1 MEIIGFVAVGLLAIA
16 GANAIAPRI
25 GVAAP
30 LLLVV
35 LGIAASFLPALT
47 GFELDPEWILALLLP
62 PLLYAAAANMPTTDF
77 RREFSTISAL
87 SVVLVVISA
96 IVLGLFFSWI
106 IPDLNLWWGIALGAV
121 ISPTDAA
128 ATAIAKKS
136 KLSGR
141 LISILEGESLFND
154 ATALVLLR
162 TAVAAAAVSFSFWHT
177 LGTFVYSVVVAS
189 AIGIAAGAV
198 ILWSRSKVLDA
209 PVGTMLSFAAPFVAS
224 VPAEHLGASGLVA
237 AVAAGL
243 VSGHGSIKHL
253 NSQQRMSDKHT
264 WKPVELVLEGTI
276 FLMMGLQV
284 TSLIE
289 DVNHNHEGFTLAIGG
304 ALGALALVVFIR
316 AAFIVPVLW
325 QLRRVFA
332 RSSRVKERLDDFRTA
347 FAEADSDGS
356 ILSALPT
363 GKRRERFARRTKRF
377 YADYNYYNAQPLG
390 KGAGV
395 VLLWSGMRGA
405 ITLAAA
411 QTLPVD
417 TPHRSLLVLIA
428 FIAAT
433 VSLLVQGLS
442 LPAVISRFAPKR
454 NVNALAAQE
463 GRLVARLR
471 EVADAAVTDT
481 PAPKRAQKRA
491 QAQYAELLKAR
502 SEGFYDSE
510 VLQRVLMRIDAEQLY
525 RSLRREE

>member
-1 MEIIGFVAVGLLAIA
+1 M
-16 GANAIAPRI
+16 
-25 GVAAP
+25 
-30 LLLVV
+30 
-35 LGIAASFLPALT
+35 
-47 GFELDPEWILALLLP
+47 
-62 PLLYAAAANMPTTDF
+62 
-77 RREFSTISAL
+77 
-87 SVVLVVISA
+87 
-96 IVLGLFFSWI
+96 
-106 IPDLNLWWGIALGAV
+106 
-121 ISPTDAA
+121 
-128 ATAIAKKS
+128 
-136 KLSGR
+136 
-141 LISILEGESLFND
+141 
-154 ATALVLLR
+154 
-162 TAVAAAAVSFSFWHT
+162 
-177 LGTFVYSVVVAS
+177 
-189 AIGIAAGAV
+189 
-198 ILWSRSKVLDA
+198 
-209 PVGTMLSFAAPFVAS
+209 
-224 VPAEHLGASGLVA
+224 
-237 AVAAGL
+237 
-243 VSGHGSIKHL
+243 SGHGSIKHL

-502 SEGFYDSE
+502 TEGFYDSE

-525 RSLRREE
+525 RSLRREEQRSGGPAQIGAV